1 LGWTLIKIK
10 PIEEILKELKKTG
23 IGKELENSLV

>member
-1 LGWTLIKIK
+1 LGWILIRIK
-10 PIEEILKELKKTG
+10 PIEEIFEELKKIG